1 VPPVPPVP
9 PADAP
14 PAPKLVGA
22 LASGLSVLRY
32 LGRSRSPVGVTRIAR
47 DLELNASTCFN
58 LLRTLV
64 HEGLV
69 CFDEAT
75 KTYAIGLGLVELARG
90 ALDRASF
97 VRLLLP
103 HLDTLAERHAAT
115 LVLWQRSPGERL
127 MLVHVA
133 ENPAAVRVQMSVG
146 ARLPLFAGASGR
158 CMAAFCGMTRSEIR
172 SRCNAVRWDRA
183 PSFER
188 YWASVLQVREL
199 GYAVDEGEYQQGV
212 TIVGVPVF
220 DRDRRP
226 AMTIG
231 AASFSAQLD
240 ADRLAGMSRDLIGLA
255 ARATRALAGP
265 DAGVAPP
272 A

>member
-1 VPPVPPVP
+1 VP
-9 PADAP
+9 PADAT
-14 PAPKLVGA
+14 AASKLVGA
-22 LASGLSVLRY
+22 LASGPSVLRY
-32 LGRSRSPVGVTRIAR
+32 LGRGRGPAGVTRIAR
-47 DLELNASTCFN
+47 DLGLNASTCFN
-58 LLRTLV
+58 LLRALV
-64 HEGLV
+64 HEGLMT
-69 CFDEAT
+69 FDDAT

-97 VRLLLP
+97 VRLVLP
-103 HLDTLAERHAAT
+103 HLDTLAERHSAT
-115 LVLWQRSPGERL
+115 LVMWQRSPGERL
-127 MLVHVA
+127 VLAHVA

-146 ARLPLFAGASGR
+146 ARLALFAGASGR
-158 CMAAFCGMTRSEIR
+158 CVAAFCGMTRAQIR

-188 YWASVLQVREL
+188 YWESVLKVREL

-226 AMTIG
+226 VMTIG
-231 AASFSAQLD
+231 AATFSAQLD
-240 ADRLAGMSRDLIGLA
+240 ADQLTGMIRDLAGLA